1 MRCQVRLR
9 SAELSRA
16 VAKAERTGRA
26 VAARVTMAAREDC
39 KPYVPYVTGAL
50 RGTAETESVPERGL
64 LVWGNAS
71 VPYARAQ
78 YYGCPNKTWPGTCM
92 QWFEP
97 AKAACMARWAEA
109 ARQAAG
115 EVCDGR

>member
-1 MRCQVRLR
+1 MRCDVRLK
-9 SAELSRA
+9 SADLSRA
-16 VAKAERTGRA
+16 IAKAERTGRA
-26 VAARVTMAAREDC
+26 VTQRVTLAAREDC
-39 KPYVPYVTGAL
+39 KPFVPYVTGSL
-50 RGTAETESVPERGL
+50 RGTAETESVPEQGL

-92 QWFEP
+92 QWFES
-97 AKAACMARWAEA
+97 ARAAHLSQWVQVAGR
-109 ARQAAG
+109 AAG